1 MKQLTK
7 IALSLSLICA
17 SVSVFSAEKL
27 NKDSTYQQAYALYLL
42 YHPEKNTKSIVQ
54 QYEQDYANLFKE
66 NKKANIDQFVQYEQ
80 SRLEPVLKQRREMSL
95 KQAYVRYGILD
106 KNRDQKLTLKEFQ
119 ETGVK
124 TFDEFDENKDG
135 IVNAEDA
142 KLNSANKGTHDGFR
156 IKLPISLPMAS
167 NGNEF
172 IQQYGK
178 DKNYV
183 TLGDYLTA
191 RDQQFFATDTSGD
204 YVVTEH
210 EYVNEF
216 MQRFDKNIETGKT
229 QMQELAAQQ
238 FKVIAKGKV
247 ALEASDITKF
257 AKQVNQSISK

>member
-17 SVSVFSAEKL
+17 SASAFSAEKA

-54 QYEQDYANLFKE
+54 QYEQDYMNLFKE
-66 NKKANIDQFVQYEQ
+66 NKKVNIDQFVQYEQ
-80 SRLEPVLKQRREMSL
+80 TRLEPLLKQRREMSL

-106 KNRDQKLTLKEFQ
+106 KNKDQKLTLKEFQ

-124 TFDEFDENKDG
+124 TFDEFDKNKDG
-135 IVNAEDA
+135 IVNAVDA
-142 KLNSANKGTHDGFR
+142 KFNSANKGTHDGFR
-156 IKLPISLPMAS
+156 IKLPISMPMAS
-167 NGNEF
+167 SVDEF

-178 DKNYV
+178 DKSYV
-183 TLGDYLTA
+183 TLGDYLTT
-191 RDQQFFATDTSGD
+191 RDQQFFATDISGD
-204 YVVTEH
+204 HIVTEQ

-216 MQRFDKNIETGKT
+216 MQRFDKNIETGKI

-238 FKVIAKGKV
+238 FKVIAKGKSM
-247 ALEASDITKF
+247 LEASDITKF